1 MQSVPGLLASIED
14 STIEH
19 KNEVMYSYFMQNY
32 GTVNNAN
39 HSSLMC
45 SYKAKSIRELKKELK
60 VLKARKADTVEIKF
74 VANILR
80 KKLQK
85 TDLTCLDS
93 GYHSN
98 TVHHDQFIGKNFWDM
113 LKPSLSKKPIQA
125 LHLTRKRAH
134 NFSLICLHVL
144 VQGNSFPFQTGFL
157 HSLRQKFLLTLALLP
172 INRSQMLF
180 VK

>member
-1 MQSVPGLLASIED
+1 M
-14 STIEH
+14 
-19 KNEVMYSYFMQNY
+19 NEVIYSYFMQNY
-32 GTVNNAN
+32 GTVNNAIR
-39 HSSLMC
+39 SSLMC

-98 TVHHDQFIGKNFWDM
+98 TVHHDQFIGKIPPPPI
-113 LKPSLSKKPIQA
+113 LGTSLPYSSYGQPGNLLRRDFA
-125 LHLTRKRAH
+125 LF
-134 NFSLICLHVL
+134 NECSLI
-144 VQGNSFPFQTGFL
+144 
-157 HSLRQKFLLTLALLP
+157 
-172 INRSQMLF
+172 
-180 VK
+180 